1 MFDPKPIGAFIEY
14 TVKPLIDDTSD
25 LLNKLES
32 HDIKLRDVFASA
44 WRLYILDSVLRLV
57 ATVAC
62 TGLICLTVYYCLHTT
77 R

>member
-1 MFDPKPIGAFIEY
+1 MLDPKPIGAFIEY
-14 TVKPLIDDTSD
+14 TLKPLIDDTCD

-32 HDIKLRDVFASA
+32 HNIKLRDVLGSA
-44 WRLYILDSVLRLV
+44 WRLYLIDSILRLI

-62 TGLICLTVYYCLHTT
+62 TGLICLTIYFCLHIA